1 MLCGDSNQIVHPNF
15 FSWSAVKSLFFTEQV
30 AAESAEEQITYLEN
44 ELTQKEWEQ
53 HEIHKR
59 WISVILEMSE
69 ILSDWD
75 NVNSQTSLV
84 S

>member
-1 MLCGDSNQIVHPNF
+1 MTQEIKYTTLEKIG
-15 FSWSAVKSLFFTEQV
+15 FTK
-30 AAESAEEQITYLEN
+30 EQITYLEN